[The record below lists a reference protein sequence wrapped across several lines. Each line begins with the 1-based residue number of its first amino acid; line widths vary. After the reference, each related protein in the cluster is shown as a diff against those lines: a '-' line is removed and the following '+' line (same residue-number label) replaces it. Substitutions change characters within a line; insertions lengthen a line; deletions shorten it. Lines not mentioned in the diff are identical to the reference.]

1 MFKEYPPCL
10 NKIEYC
16 YHINR
21 YKKRKC
27 VYKEN
32 NMKEYFTIEESMK
45 GKVAFMTGD
54 TMGIGRATVTT
65 FIQAGV
71 NVVFV
76 GRSEDKGK
84 EIEAELNAL
93 GKGEATFM
101 KCDVTDFDRLAQC
114 VNAAYEK

>member
-1 MFKEYPPCL
+1 
-10 NKIEYC
+10 
-16 YHINR
+16 
-21 YKKRKC
+21 
-27 VYKEN
+27 
-32 NMKEYFTIEESMK
+32 MKEYFTIEESMK